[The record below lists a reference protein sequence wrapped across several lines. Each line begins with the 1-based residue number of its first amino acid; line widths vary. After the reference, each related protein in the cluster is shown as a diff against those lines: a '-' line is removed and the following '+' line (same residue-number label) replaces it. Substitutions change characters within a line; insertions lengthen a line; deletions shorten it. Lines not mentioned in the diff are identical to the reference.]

1 MQTIRKQGSRE
12 QRQEDKEAI
21 SMVEPKEGGNRHLF
35 LPASKVSRGSIDL
48 ELFLYVAKKN
58 AINCLLLKKDS
69 NLFSNNHINIQI

>member
-21 SMVEPKEGGNRHLF
+21 SMVESKEGENRHLF
-35 LPASKVSRGSIDL
+35 LPASKVSRCSIDL
-48 ELFLYVAKKN
+48 ELFLYVAKN

-69 NLFSNNHINIQI
+69 SLLSNNHINIQI

>member
-12 QRQEDKEAI
+12 QRQKDKEAI

-48 ELFLYVAKKN
+48 ELFLYVAKKCN
-58 AINCLLLKKDS
+58 K
-69 NLFSNNHINIQI
+69 LFVIEERQ